1 MKYFTFRPH
10 DKMWKKIQY
19 NLGLLRQN
27 FTDTGYHVINWIH
40 LEAIKLNWNSSMHY
54 CPSGG
59 CVNWPSLDVARLG
72 VCTSHGQ
79 EMAGGVQGVS
89 RGWQGVPLCWPLY
102 PLAPLRPAAGDC
114 LWLVESWAHAARCC
128 SYLDTWAAA
137 ACGHQPDDRCMNSG
151 RAGAGHTS
159 HTNHHPAPTF

>member
-1 MKYFTFRPH
+1 MLRNSNIFTQIRNIVSNMKYFTFRPH

-79 EMAGGVQGVS
+79 ETAWGVQGV
-89 RGWQGVPLCWPLY
+89 
-102 PLAPLRPAAGDC
+102 
-114 LWLVESWAHAARCC
+114 ARCPPVLT
-128 SYLDTWAAA
+128 SVSPGTAA
-137 ACGHQPDDRCMNSG
+137 ACSWGLPVAGGELGPCSALLQLPGYLG
-151 RAGAGHTS
+151 RRRMWTPAGW
-159 HTNHHPAPTF
+159 